1 VSDRDPDVAAPLA
14 RGALSPALRATV
26 HAIAEA
32 LFTTEEGPPPEERLA
47 WLVDDLDDF
56 FVRSGARALFLFRLC
71 VLAVSL
77 VAPLFVGKLAPFRAL
92 SQADR
97 LRALERLEQSP
108 LALAIF
114 GAKTTLCVVYYE
126 HPDAARAVGFD
137 GSCLGGRS

>member
-1 VSDRDPDVAAPLA
+1 MNDRDSGGAAPLTG
-14 RGALSPALRATV
+14 GALSPTLRATT

-56 FVRSGARALFLFRLC
+56 LVRAGGRALFVFRLC

-92 SQADR
+92 GQADR

-114 GAKTTLCVVYYE
+114 GAKTTLCILYSE

-137 GSCLGGRS
+137 GSCLGGEP